1 MFRCCVDLTRRGGW
15 AIANVFATMGGI
27 YQIID
32 AKKKRPDFWGSG
44 LLPLSVT
51 GGSVAAA
58 IPWELC

>member
-1 MFRCCVDLTRRGGW
+1 MFSQQW
-15 AIANVFATMGGI
+15 AEFAKSLR
-27 YQIID
+27 Q
-32 AKKKRPDFWGSG
+32 KKRPDFWGSG